1 MFDTTIAALGPLA
14 SIALGLMLL
23 WIAAC
28 RIDSFATSNDLV
40 GIVLRM
46 AGWAMLLAGLLVTL
60 VFMSHVF
67 ALFLWLAAIVVLVS
81 TVVRYF
87 AAEQQSL
94 VWALTVAAE
103 RGIPLESAARA
114 FAEERNDR
122 IGRRSTLLAD
132 YLEAGVP
139 LSLAL
144 KRSKTFVP
152 SAIIL
157 AADLGQESGNLGAAL
172 RHAAG
177 QIDESE
183 AALRWTLE
191 KLFYVAFVILFSI
204 LAMTF
209 LMIKI
214 IPIFKKMFSE
224 FEMELPVATSWLIE
238 VCDLLASGWPLLL
251 PLFVVWLWF
260 LVVGL
265 CSYMGISAHSL
276 PVVNRLWWSA
286 DCAIVLR
293 WLATAVR
300 QQRPLAEA
308 IRTLAIRFP
317 QHRVRIRLEHASS
330 RIDRGAN
337 WCESLRS
344 AGLIR
349 PSESALFKT
358 AERVGNL
365 DWTLDEMA
373 NSGMR
378 RAAYRLRAFM
388 NIAFPVALLLLGLMV
403 LFITVG
409 LLMPLVAMIGGL
421 A

>member
-14 SIALGLMLL
+14 SIALGLLLL

-28 RIDSFATSNDLV
+28 RSDSFTTGTDLV
-40 GIVLRM
+40 TTLLRVV
-46 AGWAMLLAGLLVTL
+46 GWVMLLIGILVML

-67 ALFLWLAAIVVLVS
+67 ALFLWLATIVVLVS

-114 FAEERNDR
+114 FADERNDR
-122 IGRRSTLLAD
+122 IGRRATLLAD

-152 SAIIL
+152 SAIML
-157 AADLGQESGNLGAAL
+157 AADLGQESGDLGAAL

-183 AALRWTLE
+183 TTLRWTLE
-191 KLFYVAFVILFSI
+191 RLFYVAFIILFSCG
-204 LAMTF
+204 AMTF
-209 LMIKI
+209 LMLKI
-214 IPIFKKMFSE
+214 IPVLKKIFSE
-224 FEMELPVATSWLIE
+224 FDMELPRVTNALIE
-238 VCDLLASGWPLLL
+238 VSDVLAHGWPLLL
-251 PLFVVWLWF
+251 PLFVIWLFF

-265 CSYMGISAHSL
+265 CWYMGISPNSL
-276 PVVNRLWWSA
+276 PVLNRLWWSA
-286 DCAIVLR
+286 DCALVLR
-293 WLATAVR
+293 WLATSVR

-317 QHRVRIRLEHASS
+317 QYRVRLRLEHASS
-330 RIDRGAN
+330 RIDRGAD

-349 PSESALFKT
+349 RSESVLFKT

-373 NSGMR
+373 NSGIR
-378 RAAYRLRAFM
+378 RAAYRIRAYM
-388 NIAFPVALLLLGLMV
+388 NVAFPVALLLLGLMV

-409 LLMPLVAMIGGL
+409 VLMPLVAMIEGL

>member
-224 FEMELPVATSWLIE
+224 FDMEFPVATSWLIE

>member
-1 MFDTTIAALGPLA
+1 MFETTIAALGPPAL
-14 SIALGLMLL
+14 ILLGLTLL
-23 WIAAC
+23 WVASS
-28 RIDSFATSNDLV
+28 RIDRLSTDSDLVVTLLRATGWVMLLV
-40 GIVLRM
+40 GILI
-46 AGWAMLLAGLLVTL
+46 MLA
-60 VFMSHVF
+60 FMFHVF
-67 ALFLWLAAIVVLVS
+67 ALFLWIATIVVLVS

-103 RGIPLESAARA
+103 HGIPLESAARS

-122 IGRRSTLLAD
+122 VGHCAARLAD

-152 SAIIL
+152 SAIML
-157 AADLGQESGNLGAAL
+157 AADLGQQSGNLGAAL

-183 AALRWTLE
+183 TTLRWTLE
-191 KLFYVAFVILFSI
+191 RLFYVAFVVLFGCGM
-204 LAMTF
+204 MTF

-214 IPIFKKMFSE
+214 IPVFKHVLNDFD
-224 FEMELPVATSWLIE
+224 MEVPQATRALIAVSDMVAH
-238 VCDLLASGWPLLL
+238 GWPLLL
-251 PLFVVWLWF
+251 PLIVIWLFF

-265 CSYMGISAHSL
+265 CWYMGIAPHSL
-276 PVVNRLWWSA
+276 PVLHRLWWSA
-286 DCAIVLR
+286 DCALVLR

-308 IRTLAIRFP
+308 IRTLAIQFP
-317 QHRVRIRLEHASS
+317 QYRVRMRLEHASS
-330 RIDRGAN
+330 RIDRGAD

-349 PSESALFKT
+349 RSESALFKT

-378 RAAYRLRAFM
+378 RAAYRIRAWM
-388 NIAFPVALLLLGLMV
+388 NIAFPAFVLLLGLIV

-409 LLMPLVAMIGGL
+409 VFMPLVVMIDGL